1 MKKRWRRAPR
11 QILRR
16 DMECR
21 RPHPLVKTAAIL
33 RKELTKAVNAL
44 AKGCIA
50 FRDAFCRAMLEDRQR
65 R

>member
-1 MKKRWRRAPR
+1 MKKRWRRTPR

-33 RKELTKAVNAL
+33 VKELTKAVNAL

-50 FRDAFCRAMLEDRQR
+50 FRDAFYLALLDHMQR